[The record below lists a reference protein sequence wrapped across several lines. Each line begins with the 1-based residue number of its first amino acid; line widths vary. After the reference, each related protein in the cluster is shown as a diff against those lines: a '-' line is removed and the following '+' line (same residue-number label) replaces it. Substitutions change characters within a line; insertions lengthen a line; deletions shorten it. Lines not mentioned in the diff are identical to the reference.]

1 MPRRTVVRVP
11 SFILETYVARLS
23 TGGLADLVGRVRL
36 ATAGTEVSHVRS
48 YFVPEDDMCMHVFE
62 GPSVAAVQAVA
73 DGAGLETE
81 RIVQSVGELA
91 GPRTGRDS

>member
-1 MPRRTVVRVP
+1 VP

-23 TGGLADLVGRVRL
+23 ADGLNYLVARAKL
-36 ATAGTEVSHVRS
+36 ATTGTPVSHIRS

-62 GPSVAAVQAVA
+62 GPSVAAVQKIA
-73 DGAGLETE
+73 DSAGLETE

-91 GPRTGRDS
+91 DSTSGRNT